1 MKTLAN
7 PRDKAEIV
15 RRLKLIGPAL
25 PHRWGNMSAHQM
37 ICHLSD
43 VFRSSMGE
51 REASRASRWIP
62 RLPMRWTALWLPYP
76 WPHGFP
82 ARPEWDQRIGGTAP
96 TQFEADMAEL
106 HRLFERFTEHAGGF
120 EGRERAVVGHISGR
134 ACHRLGCLPM
144 ARHLSPF
151 GA

>member
-7 PRDKAEIV
+7 PKDKAEIL

-51 REASRASRWIP
+51 REASRASSWIP
-62 RLPMRWTALWLPYP
+62 RLPMRWTALWLPFP

-106 HRLFERFTEHAGGF
+106 HRLFARFTEQPRSITVARSNTRGAWLGVTGF
-120 EGRERAVVGHISGR
+120 LT
-134 ACHRLGCLPM
+134 RLTSRWRVPK
-144 ARHLSPF
+144 AIR
-151 GA
+151 

>member
-7 PRDKAEIV
+7 PKDKAEIA
-15 RRLKLIGPAL
+15 RRLQSIEPTS
-25 PHRWGNMSAHQM
+25 PSRWGKMSARQM

-51 REASRASRWIP
+51 REASRASNWIP
-62 RLPMRWTALWLPYP
+62 RLPMRWTALWLPFP

-82 ARPEWDQRIGGTAP
+82 ARAEWDQTKGGTAP
-96 TQFEADMAEL
+96 TQFEADLAEL
-106 HRLFERFTEHAGGF
+106 HRLFDRFTQQPRAFEWREHAIF
-120 EGRERAVVGHISGR
+120 GHMSD
-134 ACHRLGCLPM
+134 AEWQRLGY
-144 ARHLSPF
+144 RHMDHHLRQF